1 MKPSV
6 SSIGSANFRYKPWL
20 EQYDVI
26 VTTISLREALLD
38 LQRAGY
44 LTQQDYLV
52 SPICKAFRMMGAIMD
67 DELDFEAK
75 RYVPRADEASR
86 YLEEYLFDSIN
97 LNHCVVRV
105 EVVSRYLLNVYQI
118 REVNERRKNT

>member
-6 SSIGSANFRYKPWL
+6 SSIGSANFRYRPWL

-52 SPICKAFRMMGAIMD
+52 FPICKAFRLMGVIMD
-67 DELDFEAK
+67 DTLEFEAK
-75 RYVPRADEASR
+75 RYVPHADEAAR
-86 YLEEYLFDSIN
+86 YLEEYLFDAIN
-97 LNHCVVRV
+97 LNYCVMRV

>member
-6 SSIGSANFRYKPWL
+6 SSIGSANFRYRPWL

-52 SPICKAFRMMGAIMD
+52 SPICKAFRMMGAIID
-67 DELDFEAK
+67 DTLDHEAK
-75 RYVPRADEASR
+75 RYVPRADETAR
-86 YLEEYLFDSIN
+86 YLEEYLFESIN
-97 LNHCVVRV
+97 LRYCVMRV

-118 REVNERRKNT
+118 REVDERRKNT